1 MKYKIFITILFA
13 IFIFNK
19 SIAIENKIL
28 FKVNN
33 KIITSQDIM
42 DEIKYLKVINMNL
55 QNVENNELFEIA
67 KNSLIKEKIKEIEI
81 SKNFIDFEIDENVV
95 NKILIEALRKKEIN
109 TINQA
114 LNYLNNQKLNPEI
127 VINKVKIE
135 MLWNRLVVIKFS
147 KNLKVSQEN
156 VKKELLNKSNQKEFL
171 LSEIVFDLKQGE
183 NLNLKFELIKKK
195 IIEKNFS
202 QAAVIYSIS
211 NTANNGGDLG
221 WIKKTAIENRIRQV
235 LSNTIVGEFTEP
247 IKIPSGFLILK
258 KNEERI
264 VAKNIDIEKETKQI
278 VNEIKNYQLN
288 QFSNIYFNKLKK
300 NISINEL

>member
-1 MKYKIFITILFA
+1 MNYKVVFILFA
-13 IFIFNK
+13 IFLFNQ
-19 SIAIENKIL
+19 SIALENKIL

-33 KIITSQDIM
+33 KIITSVDIVE
-42 DEIKYLKVINMNL
+42 EIKYLKVINKNL
-55 QNVENNELFEIA
+55 KNIENNELYEIA

-81 SKNFIDFEIDENVV
+81 AKYFENFEFDENIV
-95 NKILIEALRKKEIN
+95 NKILIDALRVKEIN
-109 TINQA
+109 TFDKA
-114 LNYLNNQKLNPEI
+114 LDYLKNQKLDTET
-127 VINKVKIE
+127 VINKIKIE
-135 MLWNRLVVIKFS
+135 MLWNQLIVMKFS
-147 KNLKVSQEN
+147 KNLKVSQET

-183 NLNLKFELIKKK
+183 NFNSKFKQIKK
-195 IIEKNFS
+195 IINEKNFS

-211 NTANNGGDLG
+211 DTSNNGGELG
-221 WIKKTAIENRIRQV
+221 WIKETAVANSIKKII
-235 LSNTIVGEFTEP
+235 SNTSVGKFTQP

-258 KNEERI
+258 KNEERL
-264 VAKNIDIEKETKQI
+264 VPKNINIEKETKQI

>member
-1 MKYKIFITILFA
+1 MKYKIFITILFT

-19 SIAIENKIL
+19 CIAFENKIL

-33 KIITSQDIM
+33 KIITSLDIM
-42 DEIKYLKVINMNL
+42 DEIKYLKVINKNL
-55 QNVENNELFEIA
+55 QNVGSNELFEIA

-95 NKILIEALRKKEIN
+95 NKILIEALRQKEIN

-147 KNLKVSQEN
+147 KNLKVSKQT

-183 NLNLKFELIKKK
+183 NLDLKFELIKKK
-195 IIEKNFS
+195 NKRKKFFS
-202 QAAVIYSIS
+202 SCSY
-211 NTANNGGDLG
+211 L
-221 WIKKTAIENRIRQV
+221 
-235 LSNTIVGEFTEP
+235 
-247 IKIPSGFLILK
+247 
-258 KNEERI
+258 
-264 VAKNIDIEKETKQI
+264 
-278 VNEIKNYQLN
+278 
-288 QFSNIYFNKLKK
+288 
-300 NISINEL
+300 